1 MEVIDEA
8 KTIELYQALLKLIDT
23 GVIILEPEVSY
34 VREALWIALE
44 HEITLY
50 DSLYIAQAQ
59 KHGELL
65 TSDRGQTEIA
75 NKIGIKV
82 YLIERLMNS

>member
-34 VREALWIALE
+34 VREALRIALE

-65 TSDRGQTEIA
+65 TSDRGQAEIA

-82 YLIERLMNS
+82 YLIE